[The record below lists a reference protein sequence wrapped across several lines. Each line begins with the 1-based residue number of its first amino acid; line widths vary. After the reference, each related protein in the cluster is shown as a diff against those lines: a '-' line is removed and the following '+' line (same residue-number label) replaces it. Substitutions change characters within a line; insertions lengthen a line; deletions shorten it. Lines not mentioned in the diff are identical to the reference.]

1 METVTVV
8 TKDGDKYTIDRE
20 IANQLG
26 TVNKLLCDVED
37 NSEIPLPQVD
47 TKSFKKVV
55 EYANLSKA
63 NSKVT
68 DENGKTEN
76 NEMPSW
82 EKEYCKM
89 DQDTLFEIILAAN
102 YLEYADLLDA
112 TCKTVAYM
120 IKGKTPDEI
129 RHVFNI
135 ENDFTEEELEAVKK
149 ENEWIEEK

>member
-20 IANQLG
+20 IANHLG
-26 TVNKLLCDVED
+26 TVNKLLCDVGD

-47 TKSFKKVV
+47 GKSFKKVL

-68 DENGKTEN
+68 NENEKTEN
-76 NEMPSW
+76 SEMPSW

-102 YLEYADLLDA
+102 YLEYTDLLDA